1 MSAMSLYS
9 QPMSLRVNSSASE
22 RALFA
27 ANTYVP
33 VNLNGGG
40 INVYISTGY
49 IFLKMPFLVRQCI
62 AFCVFVAQWSLR
74 GVAGRC
80 ASCASLPYTR
90 ERRCEVDEANGEK
103 RVLNQKIKKI
113 A

>member
-27 ANTYVP
+27 VNTYVP

-40 INVYISTGY
+40 INVYISTDY
-49 IFLKMPFLVRQCI
+49 IFLEMPFLVRQCI
-62 AFCVFVAQWSLR
+62 VNGVLRFCRAVESAWRNWAMCELRLSPLYARAQ
-74 GVAGRC
+74 V
-80 ASCASLPYTR
+80 
-90 ERRCEVDEANGEK
+90 
-103 RVLNQKIKKI
+103 
-113 A
+113 